1 MKHPVKTAFPK
12 LLLFFALV
20 LCFQINKAGAQ
31 APPSDAAYLQ
41 QSVQQL
47 TTTYRNARGGHAH
60 LYNGT
65 EYVSSDK
72 YHLIGHPDFMVDTLV
87 TGAVF
92 YDGSLYE
99 NIPLLYDL
107 REDELVIHN
116 YHTNLKIR
124 LIKDKVE
131 HFTLN
136 GHYFRKYAKDTIAE
150 ASLES
155 GFYDV
160 LQQGSVN
167 LIVKRIKTISEAATT
182 RGLTGEYL
190 YATKFFIQKN
200 GRYYPVKSKS
210 SVLKIL
216 PGNKSQLQKQLR
228 ANKLKFRRN
237 REEAIQTMVQY
248 YNANPPKNMM

>member
-1 MKHPVKTAFPK
+1 MKHPVKTVFPK
-12 LLLFFALV
+12 LLLFFALAI
-20 LCFQINKAGAQ
+20 CFQINRAGAQ
-31 APPSDAAYLQ
+31 TLSPDAAYLQ
-41 QSVQQL
+41 QAVQQL

-87 TGAVF
+87 TGAVL

-99 NIPLLYDL
+99 NIPMLYDM

-116 YHTNLKIR
+116 YNTNLKIR
-124 LIKDKVE
+124 LVKDKIE

-136 GHYFRKYAKDTIAE
+136 GHTFQKYEKDSIAE
-150 ASLES
+150 APLES

-167 LIVKRIKTISEAATT
+167 LIVKRIKNISETATT
-182 RGLTGEYL
+182 RGLNGEYL

-210 SVLKIL
+210 SVFKVLA
-216 PGNKSQLQKQLR
+216 GNKSQLQKQLR

-248 YNANPPKNMM
+248 YNANPPINMM